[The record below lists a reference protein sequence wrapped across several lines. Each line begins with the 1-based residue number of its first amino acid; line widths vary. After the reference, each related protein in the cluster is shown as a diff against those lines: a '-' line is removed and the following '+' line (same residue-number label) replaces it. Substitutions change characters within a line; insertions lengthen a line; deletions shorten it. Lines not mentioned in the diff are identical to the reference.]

1 MSNQLLQNTQKIREF
16 QHQRFEHCKEKLI
29 WVIKRKDFLC
39 SRCGSLKVRSEC
51 VRIRD
56 SQGLPKGRHLVY
68 F

>member
-39 SRCGSLKVRSEC
+39 SRCGR
-51 VRIRD
+51 
-56 SQGLPKGRHLVY
+56 
-68 F
+68 